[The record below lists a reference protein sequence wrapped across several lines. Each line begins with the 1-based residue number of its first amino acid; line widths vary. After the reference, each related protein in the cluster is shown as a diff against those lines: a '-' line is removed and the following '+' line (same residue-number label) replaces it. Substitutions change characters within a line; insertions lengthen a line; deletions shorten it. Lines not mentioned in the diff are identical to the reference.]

1 MTTRTPTLTRLPVS
15 TPREAAGLA
24 RHLLTRRPLLLAACL
39 AVFAL
44 EGLAGL
50 VAPWML
56 GRMVDLVGA
65 GSPESDIITA
75 GVWILGAALVAGAA
89 GAVSIHL
96 LARVAEPALAEL
108 REEVLDRAL
117 HLDTQRLE
125 ESGSGDL
132 VSRVG
137 DDVRLIGGSMAD
149 VVPLMLNSVIAIVFT
164 TAGLMALDW
173 RLGLAGLFA
182 APFYVMALR
191 WYLPRSGPYYRRE
204 REANGVRAEAFLTG
218 VHGNRTLRAYGI
230 AEQHQEKVRAASWTS
245 ASISVEVFAMLMR
258 FLGRNN
264 RAELM
269 GLLAILGTGFFL
281 VRADA
286 ASVGAVTAAA
296 LYFHRLFNP
305 IGAVIALFDDVQS
318 VGASLVRLAGLALLE
333 RPAPTA
339 AGEPDGSGVVVTGLH
354 HEYVPGRPALDR
366 VDLTLADGELVA
378 VVGASGAGKSTLGAA
393 VAGQLTPSAGDVVV
407 GGHPVRDGR
416 SRAALV
422 TQEVHTFTGSVRDNL
437 TLAAPGANDPVLEK
451 ALREV
456 EAWAEIAALPD
467 GLETLVGD
475 GAHQL
480 TPALVQKL
488 ALARVLLADPVAVV
502 LDEATAEAGSS
513 GARDLERAA
522 LAVTSGRT
530 SLVIAHRLTQAESA
544 DRIVVMEHGR
554 IVETGTHAELVAG
567 EGRYSQLWSA
577 WRGL

>member
-1 MTTRTPTLTRLPVS
+1 MTAPTLTRLPVS
-15 TPREAAGLA
+15 TAREAAGLA
-24 RHLLTRRPLLLAACL
+24 RRLLTRRPLLLAACL
-39 AVFAL
+39 AVFVL

-56 GRMVDLVGA
+56 GRMVDLVRADAPG
-65 GSPESDIITA
+65 SDIISA
-75 GVWILGAALVAGAA
+75 GIWILGAALIVGAA

-96 LARVAEPALAEL
+96 LARVAEPALAQL
-108 REEVLDRAL
+108 REDVLDQAL

-173 RLGLAGLFA
+173 RLGLAGLYA

-230 AEQHQEKVRAASWTS
+230 AEQHQEKVSAASWTS

-281 VRADA
+281 VRSDA
-286 ASVGAVTAAA
+286 TTVGAVTAAA

-318 VGASLVRLAGLALLE
+318 VGASLVRLAGLALLK
-333 RPAPTA
+333 RPDPVP
-339 AGEPDGSGVVVTGLH
+339 AGEPDGSGIVVTGLH
-354 HEYVPGRPALDR
+354 HAYVPGRPALDR

-393 VAGQLTPSAGDVVV
+393 VAGQLTPSEGEVLV
-407 GGHPVRDGR
+407 GGLLVSGGR

-422 TQEVHTFTGSVRDNL
+422 TQEVHTFTGTVRDNL
-437 TLAAPGANDPVLEK
+437 TLAAPEADDAAVEK

-456 EAWAEIAALPD
+456 EAWAEVAALAD
-467 GLETLVGD
+467 GLETRVGD
-475 GAHQL
+475 GAHKL
-480 TPALVQKL
+480 TPALAQKL

-544 DRIVVMEHGR
+544 DRIVVMEQGR
-554 IVETGTHAELVAG
+554 IVETGTHAELVAA
-567 EGRYSQLWSA
+567 EGRYSRLWTA